1 MRRTYGECVIHGPR
15 THIEEAREEAQRP
28 HAVCL
33 SEQACQSR
41 RVRAGVYEQ
50 ACKSRRVRAGV

>member
-33 SEQACQSR
+33 SEQACKIR
-41 RVRAGVYEQ
+41 RVSAGV
-50 ACKSRRVRAGV
+50 